1 MLKSNAYKDGWDTDL
16 LFRVVATLDSRDDEY
31 VCLCLSKNGDL
42 LSGHES
48 KFKVWSCATDY
59 HKWILLHVVHIPE
72 KGNVTCI
79 TQFPN
84 VDDKYAVSINNCVAI
99 YALTRDSA
107 FKPLHMFHFSGDE
120 INQVDI
126 HPRASFICAGDDS
139 GDIKVID
146 VENLCVCKTLTRH
159 HKNICSTVKFNPRK
173 PWEVFSGGLDC
184 QLIRWDFSRGRPLF
198 VFDVQT
204 SFREKKQALES
215 YVVNPPMVHCVDV
228 LSSIHCVV
236 CALGNGSVAVY
247 SASSPKQLEAICSAH
262 LHSTSVACVC
272 CIEIPGQEPT
282 HVVVSGGNDGNICVS
297 ILKYERPG
305 EQVKTQKKQRNQLQ
319 QRLGELNLIVTIEH
333 GSKVNWMAV
342 STCNNSRSAESLMP
356 GKTIMLSHTLMIAVA
371 DQTSVAKV
379 YEVNF

>member
-1 MLKSNAYKDGWDTDL
+1 MAGIGCPDP
-16 LFRVVATLDSRDDEY
+16 LFRVVATLDSGDEEY
-31 VCLCLSKNGDL
+31 VCLCLSNNGDL

-59 HKWILLHVVHIPE
+59 HEWILLHVVHIPE
-72 KGNVTCI
+72 KGDVTCI
-79 TQFPN
+79 TPFPN

-99 YALTRDSA
+99 YALTRDRALKS
-107 FKPLHMFHFSGDE
+107 LHVFHFSGDE

-126 HPRASFICAGDDS
+126 NPRASFICAGDDS

-146 VENLCVCKTLTRH
+146 VENLCVCKTLTRQ

-198 VFDVQT
+198 VIDVQT
-204 SFREKKQALES
+204 MNNDTLES
-215 YVVNPPMVHCVDV
+215 YVVNPPMVHCIDV

-236 CALGNGSVAVY
+236 CALGNGFVAVY
-247 SASSPKQLEAICSAH
+247 SASSPKQLEPICSAH

-282 HVVVSGGNDGNICVS
+282 YVVVSGGNDGNICVS
-297 ILKYERPG
+297 ILKCERPD
-305 EQVKTQKKQRNQLQ
+305 EQVKTQRQ
-319 QRLGELNLIVTIEH
+319 QSQTLGELNLIVTIDH

-342 STCNNSRSAESLMP
+342 RNNSRSAESQTP
-356 GKTIMLSHTLMIAVA
+356 GKTIMSHTLMIAVA

-379 YEVNF
+379 YEVRF